1 MSESAVRKITVVGVG
16 LLGGSVGLAVKAAEE
31 GARVVGVGRRQSSLE
46 RALSA
51 GAIDEATLDVAKGVA
66 GAEMVVLATPL
77 GMYEDHLLAMK
88 PALSDGAIVTDVGST
103 KSLVVRIAEGVLGRG
118 GPFVGSHPMAGGE
131 RKGVEFA
138 RADLFEGATC
148 ILTPTR
154 NTPPAV
160 AGKVERFWR
169 HLGGVTVRMTPAAH
183 DRAVARVSHLPH
195 ALAAIIVAV
204 QGAGHLDL
212 AGTGFL
218 DTTRIASGDPGMWRE
233 ILLTNRKAVL
243 AAIDAADEHLMRLRD
258 VLEAGDGGEIERY
271 LKRAKD
277 RRDKLVAERLRRRE

>member
-1 MSESAVRKITVVGVG
+1 MGKLSVNKITVVGVG
-16 LLGGSVGLAVKAAEE
+16 LLGGSVGLGVKAVDED
-31 GARVVGVGRRQSSLE
+31 ARVVGVGRRQSSLD

-51 GAIDEATLDVAKGVA
+51 GAIDEATLDVAAGVA
-66 GAEMVVLATPL
+66 GADMVVLATPL
-77 GMYEDHLLAMK
+77 GVYEDHLLAMK
-88 PALSDGAIVTDVGST
+88 PALSPAAVVTDVGST

-154 NTPPAV
+154 HTPPAV
-160 AGKVERFWR
+160 AAKVERFWR
-169 HLGGVTVRMTPAAH
+169 RLGGVTVRMTAAAH

-195 ALAAIIVAV
+195 VLAAIIVAA
-204 QGAGHLDL
+204 QARRHLDL
-212 AGTGFL
+212 AGNGFL

-233 ILLTNRKAVL
+233 ILLTNRRAVL
-243 AAIDAADEHLMRLRD
+243 DAIDAADEHLMRLRD
-258 VLEAGDGGEIERY
+258 LLEAGEGRALERY
-271 LKRAKD
+271 LARAKA
-277 RRDKLVAERLRRRE
+277 RRDDLVAERLRRRE

>member
-1 MSESAVRKITVVGVG
+1 MGKLSVNKITVVGVG
-16 LLGGSVGLAVKAAEE
+16 LLGGSVGLGVKAVDED
-31 GARVVGVGRRQSSLE
+31 ARVVGVGRRQSSLD

-51 GAIDEATLDVAKGVA
+51 GAIDEATLDVAAGVA
-66 GAEMVVLATPL
+66 GADMVVLATPL
-77 GMYEDHLLAMK
+77 GVYEDHLLAMK
-88 PALSDGAIVTDVGST
+88 PALSPAAVVTDVGST

-154 NTPPAV
+154 HTPPAV
-160 AGKVERFWR
+160 AARVERFWR
-169 HLGGVTVRMTPAAH
+169 RLGGVTVRMTAAAH

-195 ALAAIIVAV
+195 VLAAIIVAA
-204 QGAGHLDL
+204 QARRHLDL
-212 AGTGFL
+212 AGNGFL

-233 ILLTNRKAVL
+233 ILLTNRRAVL
-243 AAIDAADEHLMRLRD
+243 DAIDAADEHLMRLRD
-258 VLEAGDGGEIERY
+258 LLEAGEGRALERY
-271 LKRAKD
+271 LARAKA
-277 RRDKLVAERLRRRE
+277 RRDDLVAERLRRRE